1 MRKILPFRMSRQRQ
15 NEIAAEK
22 QAEKEMFL
30 RVLDELKEKKGIDYM
45 KLLTGDPEENLRFQ
59 NKLAQEARD
68 LDEEEL

>member
-1 MRKILPFRMSRQRQ
+1 MGKILHYRMSRNRS
-15 NEIAAEK
+15 NEIILQK

-68 LDEEEL
+68 LDDDEL